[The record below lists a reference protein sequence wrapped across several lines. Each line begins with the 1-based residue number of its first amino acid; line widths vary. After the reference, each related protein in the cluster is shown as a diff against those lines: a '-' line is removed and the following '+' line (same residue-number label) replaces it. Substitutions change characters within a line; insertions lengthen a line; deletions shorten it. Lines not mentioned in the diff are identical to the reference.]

1 MSLSGDIISYTEA
14 RNNLKEVMDKVWDDC
29 APVFITR
36 NGGRP
41 VVVLSQE
48 QYNGMNETDY
58 LLSSPANASALREGM
73 EQIKKGN
80 TVRMKLDKNGKLV
93 RANSKGKKKRGN

>member
-1 MSLSGDIISYTEA
+1 MTISGDIISYTEA

-41 VVVLSQE
+41 VVMMSKE
-48 QYNGMNETDY
+48 AYDSMNETEY
-58 LLSSPANASALREGM
+58 LLSSPANAAALREGV

-80 TVRMKLDKNGKLV
+80 TVRMKFNKQGKLV
-93 RANSKGKKKRGN
+93 REN

>member
-1 MSLSGDIISYTEA
+1 MELSGDIISYTEA
-14 RNNLKEVMDKVWDDC
+14 RNNLKAVMDKVWDDC

-48 QYNGMNETDY
+48 QYDSMNETDY
-58 LLSSPANASALREGM
+58 LLSSPANAAELRASLKEANQGKFGM
-73 EQIKKGN
+73 TFTASEWKAHRNK
-80 TVRMKLDKNGKLV
+80 R
-93 RANSKGKKKRGN
+93 KGKKS